1 VIRVGRR
8 WYAVVDR
15 VISHVHRVVE
25 KKVLRRVRLLA
36 DHIEVVSK
44 LWFVKSISTTS
55 IAEAFDIDTKECVRS
70 DTMAV
75 MELQQ
80 RLTRVLVDSAR
91 KV

>member
-1 VIRVGRR
+1 
-8 WYAVVDR
+8 VDR

-36 DHIEVVSK
+36 DHIVVVSK

-55 IAEAFDIDTKECVRS
+55 IVEAFDIDTKECVRS

>member
-1 VIRVGRR
+1 
-8 WYAVVDR
+8 VDR